1 MINVGFG
8 QFEKTKEEIGATYDN
23 ISTGFFEAQKAN
35 IINTFNYNPSMSLFR
50 KGEEYSAY
58 NQDNTLVSR
67 DELNEKYGYLG
78 LNFKEDTRKHVADYL
93 VGQKEKEIQ
102 RSETISKGPQN
113 IFAKS
118 SYFLTSLGTSF
129 LDPINIAA
137 SFVPV
142 VGQAKFVNMV
152 AKSGKN
158 IARLKKGAVEGFV
171 GNLAVE
177 PIVYGVHR
185 SQQSDYDEYDAFI
198 NVAAGGLIGSTF
210 HAGFGKLGDFIAKKQ
225 GKPNI
230 YQRLAAASPENQQAL
245 LKYTIGKHLRGEKI
259 DTGDLIVNRSRTG
272 DKQLNQI
279 DDQISEFKK
288 LYSDAIKK
296 NDRKSAKIYL
306 QNIRNLQK
314 TERKLFDAKK
324 KANDQA
330 VEKERAVLK
339 QRDET
344 GAVTREE
351 LNVREKNT
359 SELENEAEFLNQRQK
374 LHQKQL
380 DVKDEDI
387 EDLEIGVAKDREEIT
402 KIDNN
407 IKNKTTI
414 RDAIRAGANCVKRGT

>member
-8 QFEKTKEEIGATYDN
+8 QFEKTTQEIGSTYDN

-35 IINTFNYNPSMSLFR
+35 IINTWNYNPSMSLWR
-50 KGEEYSAY
+50 KKQEYSAY
-58 NQDNTLVSR
+58 EQDNTLVNR

-93 VGQKEKEIQ
+93 VEQKEKEIR
-102 RSETISKGPQN
+102 RSETVAKGPQN

-142 VGQAKFVNMV
+142 VGQAKFANMV

-177 PIVYGVHR
+177 PIVYGVHT
-185 SQQSDYDEYDAFI
+185 SQQSDYDQYDAFI

-210 HAGFGKLGDFIAKKQ
+210 HAGFGKLGDFLAKKQ

-288 LYSDAIKK
+288 LYSEAIKK
-296 NDRKSAKIYL
+296 GDRKSAKIYL

-314 TERKLFDAKK
+314 TERQLFDAKK

-330 VEKERAVLK
+330 VEKEKAVLK

-344 GAVTREE
+344 GAITREE
-351 LNVREKNT
+351 LNVKEKNT

-387 EDLEIGVAKDREEIT
+387 EDLEIGVVKDREEIT
-402 KIDNN
+402 RIDNN

>member
-8 QFEKTKEEIGATYDN
+8 QFEKTKDEIGSSYDN

-35 IINTFNYNPSMSLFR
+35 IVNTWNYNPSMSLWR
-50 KGEEYSAY
+50 KGQEFDAY
-58 NQDNTLVSR
+58 NQDNTLIGR

-78 LNFKEDTRKHVADYL
+78 LNFKEDTRKHVADYI
-93 VGQKEKEIQ
+93 VEQKEKERQ

-118 SYFLTSLGTSF
+118 SFFLTSLGTSF
-129 LDPINIAA
+129 LDPINIGAA
-137 SFVPV
+137 FIPV
-142 VGQAKFVNMV
+142 VGKARFAQMV

-158 IARLKKGAVEGFV
+158 IARLKRGSVEGFV

-185 SQQSDYDEYDAFI
+185 SQQSDYDAYDSFI
-198 NVAAGGLIGSTF
+198 NVAAGGLIGATF
-210 HAGFGKLGDFIAKKQ
+210 HTGFGKLGDFIAQKR

-230 YQRLAAASPENQQAL
+230 YQKLAAASPENQQAL
-245 LKYTIGKHLRGEKI
+245 LKYTIGKHLRGEKV
-259 DTGDLIVNRSRTG
+259 DTGDLIVNKTKIG
-272 DKQLNQI
+272 DKQLSQL

-288 LYSDAIKK
+288 LYSDAIKRG
-296 NDRKSAKIYL
+296 DRKSAKIFL

-314 TERKLFDAKK
+314 TERQLFEAKK

-330 VEKERAVLK
+330 VEKERATFK

-344 GAVTREE
+344 GAITREQ
-351 LNVREKNT
+351 LNVREKDT
-359 SELENEAEFLNQRQK
+359 SQLENEAETLNQRQK
-374 LHQKQL
+374 LHQRQL
-380 DVKDEDI
+380 DVKDEDLDELDI
-387 EDLEIGVAKDREEIT
+387 GLVQDRAEIQ

-407 IKNKTTI
+407 IKNKTKI

>member
-1 MINVGFG
+1 
-8 QFEKTKEEIGATYDN
+8 
-23 ISTGFFEAQKAN
+23 
-35 IINTFNYNPSMSLFR
+35 MSLFR

-142 VGQAKFVNMV
+142 LGQAKFANMV

-198 NVAAGGLIGSTF
+198 NVAACWFSGE
-210 HAGFGKLGDFIAKKQ
+210 
-225 GKPNI
+225 
-230 YQRLAAASPENQQAL
+230 AAA
-245 LKYTIGKHLRGEKI
+245 
-259 DTGDLIVNRSRTG
+259 
-272 DKQLNQI
+272 
-279 DDQISEFKK
+279 
-288 LYSDAIKK
+288 
-296 NDRKSAKIYL
+296 
-306 QNIRNLQK
+306 NL
-314 TERKLFDAKK
+314 
-324 KANDQA
+324 
-330 VEKERAVLK
+330 
-339 QRDET
+339 
-344 GAVTREE
+344 
-351 LNVREKNT
+351 
-359 SELENEAEFLNQRQK
+359 
-374 LHQKQL
+374 
-380 DVKDEDI
+380 
-387 EDLEIGVAKDREEIT
+387 
-402 KIDNN
+402 
-407 IKNKTTI
+407 
-414 RDAIRAGANCVKRGT
+414 